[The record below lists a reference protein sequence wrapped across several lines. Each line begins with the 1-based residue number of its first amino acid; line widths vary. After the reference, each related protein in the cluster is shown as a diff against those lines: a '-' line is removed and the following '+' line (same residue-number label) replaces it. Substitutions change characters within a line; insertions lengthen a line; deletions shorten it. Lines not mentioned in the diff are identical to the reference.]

1 MEQKIKSSYINE
13 IIFGFLGE
21 IKKLEIIRYNKS
33 FQKNLNININN
44 YKKESKRYIIFES
57 KTRGKEYNK
66 LDHLIYEGEY
76 LNGKRNGKGKEFGN
90 FHEILFEGEYLN
102 GKRSG
107 KGKEYYR
114 YPNDR
119 FVQFE
124 GEYSNGEKN
133 GKGKEFI
140 KEGKLLLYFTLSWIL
155 SKI

>member
-1 MEQKIKSSYINE
+1 MEQKINSSYINE

-21 IKKLEIIRYNKS
+21 IRKLEIIKYNKS

-102 GKRSG
+102 GKDLE
-107 KGKEYYR
+107 K
-114 YPNDR
+114 
-119 FVQFE
+119 
-124 GEYSNGEKN
+124 EKN
-133 GKGKEFI
+133 IIDILMIGLYNLKANIQMVRKMAKGRN
-140 KEGKLLLYFTLSWIL
+140 L
-155 SKI
+155 